1 MEERYQF
8 EFDME
13 EAVRRYSDMVYRLAF
28 LNTQNKFDAEDVFQ
42 EVFLKLFRYK
52 ESIQSEEHLKAWLIR
67 VTINQCRSVMMT
79 KKRRHMVPLETVE
92 LAAAETEA
100 DTYSEVYELVCS
112 LPDKYRQVIHLYY
125 YEELSI
131 KEIAEI
137 LGKKEGTIKTRLA
150 RARKVLNH
158 KLEGGFSDEGI

>member
-1 MEERYQF
+1 MEERHQF

-28 LNTQNKFDAEDVFQ
+28 LNTQNQFDAEDVFQ
-42 EVFLKLFRYK
+42 EIFLKLFRYK

-67 VTINQCRSVMMT
+67 VTINQCRTVMAS
-79 KKRRHMVPLETVE
+79 KNRRHMVSLEV
-92 LAAAETEA
+92 AEPVAKSEEE
-100 DTYSEVYELVCS
+100 DYSEIYELVCS

-125 YEELSI
+125 YEELSV

-137 LGKKEGTIKTRLA
+137 LGKKEGTIKTRLV
-150 RARKVLNH
+150 RARKLLNH